1 MTGRIRDGRGLSTRS
16 AAALLAGVVLAWGT
30 NWPVTKMIVQDVT
43 PLWATALRCVIAA
56 AILAPMLWVQGNF
69 IVPRRGDLP
78 VVFCTSILH
87 LVAFSALVA
96 AGLQFV
102 PAGRAIVLGYTTPLW
117 VAIGAAMFLSEQIT
131 RRRAIGIG
139 FGLAGLAVI
148 FNPQTLNWT
157 IVSALFGSGLILIAA
172 FCWAGNIVYVRA
184 HKWISTPFQLVFW
197 QMLLAAGLLSTI
209 AWFAEGPPHIEWTAR
224 LSVLMLY
231 SGIVCTAFANWA
243 MTMVNRSLPAVT
255 TSLWLLATPLLGIF
269 SAAAILGEP
278 LELSLFLAMTLII
291 GGIALGTVAGGWPR
305 AKTSLIRHEIPVLV
319 IPNELA
325 RRLVLELEEL
335 FGIAAGRH
343 AQKSGEIV
351 LQAAGG
357 QEQHIGAFVRL
368 IDDDVVAAGG
378 NIGLA
383 VSQRDQVLV
392 VGDVGIEFA
401 GSRPAPRSVRG
412 LRGASRNSAAR
423 RSAAAAHRREL
434 ASVSA

>member
-1 MTGRIRDGRGLSTRS
+1 MAGLSTRS

-30 NWPVTKMIVQDVT
+30 NWPVTKLIVQDVT

-56 AILAPMLWVQGNF
+56 VILAPLLWVQGNF
-69 IVPRRGDLP
+69 IIPRRGDLP

-117 VAIGAAMFLSEQIT
+117 VAIGAAMFLSEEIT

-148 FNPQTLNWT
+148 FNPQTLNWNDRQ
-157 IVSALFGSGLILIAA
+157 ALFGSGLILIAA

-197 QMLLAAGLLSTI
+197 QMLLAAGLLSII

-255 TSLWLLATPLLGIF
+255 TSLCLLATPLLGIF

-278 LELSLFLAMTLII
+278 LELSLFLAMALII
-291 GGIALGTVAGGWPR
+291 GGIALGAVAGGWPR
-305 AKTSLIRHEIPVLV
+305 AKT
-319 IPNELA
+319 A
-325 RRLVLELEEL
+325 
-335 FGIAAGRH
+335 
-343 AQKSGEIV
+343 
-351 LQAAGG
+351 
-357 QEQHIGAFVRL
+357 
-368 IDDDVVAAGG
+368 
-378 NIGLA
+378 
-383 VSQRDQVLV
+383 
-392 VGDVGIEFA
+392 
-401 GSRPAPRSVRG
+401 
-412 LRGASRNSAAR
+412 
-423 RSAAAAHRREL
+423 
-434 ASVSA
+434 